1 MVRRPPR
8 SPRTAPPFPYTSL
21 FRSAVLAAGL
31 AASRVVLGEAGHP
44 RALDASTAPPRVASI
59 ATLGPDPRTF
69 VAAMP
74 GVVRNLPVLEATA
87 RGVGVFTLLPEQAGI
102 RSEERRVGQECVRQC
117 SSRLRPYT

>member
-1 MVRRPPR
+1 M
-8 SPRTAPPFPYTSL
+8 TPPFPTL
-21 FRSAVLAAGL
+21 RSSDLLGPARFATGLPQGDEALAVALSALPDNDAVLAASI

-74 GVVRNLPVLEATA
+74 GVVSNLPVIEATA
-87 RGVGVFTLLPEQAGI
+87 RGVG
-102 RSEERRVGQECVRQC
+102 RSEEQTSELR
-117 SSRLRPYT
+117 SLMSRS

>member
-21 FRSAVLAAGL
+21 FRSAVLAASL

-87 RGVGVFTLLPEQAGI
+87 RGVGVFTLLPEQDGI
-102 RSEERRVGQECVRQC
+102 VRRVPAVVAVEG
-117 SSRLRPYT
+117 RLRAALRVGHL